1 MRGRRA
7 GGTDARRR
15 NGDLRGSA
23 ATAGSD
29 VRDSGAGGTETS
41 VRELTR
47 RGRRG
52 GTEGTTS
59 LALRRSSG
67 TSRYARIRELSSFAS
82 TSVDG
87 AALPAAGGGGASIA
101 ICEMSRRE
109 ATSSSAG
116 EDGCAALIGCADTGA
131 DSAGAL
137 ATARRFSTVPAPRR
151 IRSST
156 TSCVFCFSRLRFSR
170 STASASTELMWLRTS
185 VTPID

>member
-1 MRGRRA
+1 M
-7 GGTDARRR
+7 
-15 NGDLRGSA
+15 
-23 ATAGSD
+23 
-29 VRDSGAGGTETS
+29 RDSGAGGAETS
-41 VRELTR
+41 VREL
-47 RGRRG
+47 GRAEG
-52 GTEGTTS
+52 GAAGAEGTTS

-67 TSRYARIRELSSFAS
+67 TSRYARMRALSSFAS
-82 TSVDG
+82 TSVEG
-87 AALPAAGGGGASIA
+87 VALPVTPGAGASIA

-116 EDGCAALIGCADTGA
+116 ADGCAALNGCPDTGA

-137 ATARRFSTVPAPRR
+137 ATARRLSTVPAPRR

-170 STASASTELMWLRTS
+170 STASASTELMWFRTS